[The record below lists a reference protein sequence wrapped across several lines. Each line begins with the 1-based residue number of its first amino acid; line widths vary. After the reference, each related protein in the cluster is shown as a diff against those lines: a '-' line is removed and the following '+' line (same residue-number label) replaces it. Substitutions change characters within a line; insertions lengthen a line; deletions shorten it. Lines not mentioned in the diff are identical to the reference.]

1 MAGAAASPWLALAVL
16 VMALALPLAFF
27 FTRRKRAMALLETE
41 PQQQRALD
49 LIEKLMVTDDGVP
62 LSPASPDKADAV
74 SEDARRVL
82 IVDDDPVTRA
92 TLHRLFTQ
100 AGFFS
105 AEVEDGQKAVDRYAM
120 GERFHMVVMDHD
132 MPVLNGVDTVKALRK
147 FDRDVCIMALTG
159 NDPTSKEKDF
169 LRVGA
174 NFVAPKPVT
183 RTTLKEVLQQYELV
197 NW

>member
-1 MAGAAASPWLALAVL
+1 MAAASPWLALAVL

-27 FTRRKRAMALLETE
+27 FARWRRASGAEP

-49 LIEKLMVTDDGVP
+49 LLEKLRVTNDDGAAPSPVP
-62 LSPASPDKADAV
+62 LADKAA